1 MADPTGTA
9 GLRSG
14 GIDSDLALATHG
26 GVGFMA
32 RLQQLGDATDRLE
45 KAAAVARLTD
55 TIQASLQ
62 QAEAKLADAEQQNQ
76 NARRMVQEATMRAK
90 GIVDSASKQ
99 ASETSKTALGVKV
112 RAESDADQVR
122 RAADDYAKKMRDE
135 ADAVRADIKTRVDA
149 ARAAQGKAIE
159 ELANAKAATDK
170 ANQAASLAE
179 AKARELQAK
188 IERLQAAIRAT
199 S

>member
-9 GLRSG
+9 GLRPETQ
-14 GIDSDLALATHG
+14 SDLALATRG
-26 GVGFMA
+26 GAGFMQ
-32 RLQQLGDATDRLE
+32 RLQQLGDAADRLE
-45 KAAAVARLTD
+45 QAAAKVRLTD
-55 TIQASLQ
+55 TIQSSLQ

-112 RAESDADQVR
+112 RAEADADVVR
-122 RAADDYAKKMRDE
+122 KNADDYAKKMRDE
-135 ADAVRADIKTRVDA
+135 ADAARADIKTRVDA

-170 ANQAASLAE
+170 ATQAASLAE
-179 AKARELQAK
+179 TRAKELQAK